1 MEHNFDIDDRLQVW
15 PNALG
20 FYIHVSKNSVAV
32 WPSECYEKHDVIG
45 KILYY
50 RMRMITSPENVE
62 FILKKG
68 AKHFLLD
75 DLQHRLLEP
84 ALGQGLILA
93 EGDKWFSLRRQSSR
107 FIRPTCLDQV
117 ADLCKI
123 AAQNAAHQLLKEN
136 RPIDLVLAEAFLK
149 IFGKAFFD
157 ATKEDTIG
165 VSESVEQYIENAQRV
180 AVSTFLGLPKF
191 LSLSAKKQLSLAH
204 SLDERFDSALE
215 LRDLKS
221 VQPTKAAR
229 RDFVINL
236 MTGYKTTSVAAFW
249 TLICLAKAQSH
260 FEPCRIAGEKHLN
273 APDEDKDY
281 LDGAIDEATRL
292 FPPLPLIMRTPK
304 SDILLPSGDIAKPK
318 EKLIISPW
326 IVHRHKL
333 LWDDPDRFIPLR
345 HLEGDI
351 RAPFFIP
358 FGMGAR
364 LCPGQ
369 KLGTFALKEFLANLL
384 QLARPIADFDKIKPK
399 GGFILRPDDNMK
411 IKWQKVGKA

>member
-1 MEHNFDIDDRLQVW
+1 MEQNFDIDDRLKVW

-20 FYIHVSKNSVAV
+20 FYLHVSKNSVAV
-32 WPSECYEKHDVIG
+32 WPRECYEKHDVIG

-50 RMRMITSPENVE
+50 RMRMITSPQNVE

-93 EGDKWFSLRRQSSR
+93 EGDKWFSLRRQSSK
-107 FIRPTCLDQV
+107 FIRPTCLNQM
-117 ADLCKI
+117 ADLCQI
-123 AAQNAAHQLLKEN
+123 AAQNAAHQLLVEN
-136 RPIDLVLAEAFLK
+136 HPTDLVLAEAFLK

-157 ATKEDTIG
+157 AAKEDTIG
-165 VSESVEQYIENAQRV
+165 VSESVEQYIENAQRI

-191 LSLSAKKQLSLAH
+191 LSLSAKKQIMLAH
-204 SLDERFDSALE
+204 SLDERFDNALE
-215 LRDLKS
+215 LRDLKN

-236 MTGYKTTSVAAFW
+236 MTGYKTTSIAAFW
-249 TLICLAKAQSH
+249 ALICLAKAQSH
-260 FEPCRIAGEKHLN
+260 FEPCRAAGEKHIN
-273 APDEDKDY
+273 EPSEDKDY
-281 LDGAIDEATRL
+281 LDCAIDEATRL
-292 FPPLPLIMRTPK
+292 FPPLPLIMRSPK
-304 SDILLPSGDIAKPK
+304 TDIMLPDGIIVRPK

-333 LWDDPDRFIPLR
+333 LWDDPDRFIPSR
-345 HLEGDI
+345 HFDENI
-351 RAPFFIP
+351 ISPMFIP

-364 LCPGQ
+364 LCPGK

-384 QLARPIADFDKIKPK
+384 QYARPIADFDKIKPK

-411 IKWQKVGKA
+411 IKWEKVGKF